1 MFEIVRKE
9 KLATNIFLAD
19 IHAPRV
25 AQKSDPGQFIIVRL
39 DKNGE
44 RIPLTI
50 CKYDRLQG
58 LITIVFQ
65 TVGYTTGRLAQ
76 YCCGDFMLDV
86 VGPLGNPSEL
96 VHTGLTELKQ
106 KKLLFIAGGVGI
118 APIYP
123 QVKWLFENDIKADA
137 IIGCKSKAFLF
148 FEDELKDVTANLYV
162 TTDNGS
168 YGYKGFVTDLL
179 SEFIT
184 KDNKRY
190 DHIVAIGPMIM
201 MKNVAALTKEYGI
214 RTIVSLNP
222 IMVDGTGMCGGCR
235 VAVNHEMRFACV
247 DGPEFDGYQV
257 DFEAAIRRLKC
268 YQDEEAIKLKQ
279 LTNGR

>member
-9 KLATNIFLAD
+9 KLATHIFLMD

-25 AQKSDPGQFIIVRL
+25 AQKANPGQFIMIRL
-39 DKNGE
+39 DENGE

-50 CKYDRLQG
+50 CDYVREKG

-76 YCCGDFMLDV
+76 YICGNFVLDV

-96 VHTGLTELKQ
+96 VHTDLTELKQ
-106 KKLLFIAGGVGI
+106 KKILFIAGGVGI

-123 QVKWLFENDIKADA
+123 QAKWLFENGIDADA
-137 IIGCKSKAFLF
+137 IIGCKSKEYLF
-148 FEDELKDVTANLYV
+148 FEENLKAVTANLYV
-162 TTDNGS
+162 TTDDGS
-168 YGYKGFVTDLL
+168 YGYQGLVTDLL
-179 SEFIT
+179 TDQIA

-201 MKNVAALTKEYGI
+201 MKNVAAFTKEYGI

-247 DGPEFDGYQV
+247 DGPEFDGHQV
-257 DFEAAIRRLKC
+257 NFDAAIRRLKC